1 MAMNGADVLIYIEGN
16 LVGSQRGVTFKE
28 SNEEIDYSSK
38 DSRAFQ
44 GGPGRYKATL
54 SLEALYVPTD
64 AAYQALQD
72 AMRDGTYVD
81 VVRQEEGADVEEAE
95 GFITSL
101 SEEAP
106 DQSECTVSC
115 DITING
121 EWTATS

>member
-38 DSRAFQ
+38 DARAFQ
-44 GGPGRYKATL
+44 GGPGRYKATF
-54 SLEALYVPTD
+54 SLEALYVPTN
-64 AAYQALQD
+64 AAYQALQ
-72 AMRDGTYVD
+72 AATRNGTYVD
-81 VVRQEEGADVEEAE
+81 VVRQEEGVDIEEAE

-115 DITING
+115 DITISG
-121 EWTATS
+121 EWTTTS